1 MKKKNLIKTKP
12 MFNSGN
18 ILVTS
23 SAKKVPMVQALQ
35 KAASR
40 IEQGIKVIAG
50 DLNENALTRYVADDF
65 WNMPRTEENEAKK
78 ILAGCLARNIRVI
91 FPTRDGELNF
101 WAGNKA
107 LFAKSGIHIIV
118 SPSDSVY
125 RCLDKLVFAKTGI
138 NEALPFIPTSSN
150 PQDLSEG
157 PYVVKERFGA
167 GSRMIGLNLNLN
179 DALKHGQKLAVPIFQ
194 PYIEGKEVSVD
205 AWLDN
210 EYKVKGLIMRTRDW
224 VKNGESQ
231 ITTTFRDEHVEV
243 IARKVLE
250 KLKLCGP
257 VVMQIIID
265 KKQKVHVIEC
275 NARFGGASTASIAA
289 GLDSLYW
296 SLVESFDGDTGKISF
311 NRKKGEV
318 RQIRV
323 PKDIYIYDTH
333 F

>member
-1 MKKKNLIKTKP
+1 MSNSNILI
-12 MFNSGN
+12 GN

-23 SAKKVPMVQALQ
+23 SANKVPMVHALQ

-50 DLNENALTRYVADDF
+50 DLDENAFTRYVADDF
-65 WNMPRTEENEAKK
+65 WHMPRTEADEAKK

-107 LFAKSGIHIIV
+107 LFAESGIHIIV
-118 SPSDSVY
+118 SPHDSVY

-167 GSRMIGLNLNLN
+167 GSLMIGLNLNLN
-179 DALKHGQKLAVPIFQ
+179 DALKHGQKLVVPIFQ

-205 AWLDN
+205 AWLDK
-210 EYKVKGLIMRTRDW
+210 EYNVKGIVMRTRDCI
-224 VKNGESQ
+224 VNGESQ
-231 ITTTFRDEHVEV
+231 ITTTFRNEHVEV

-265 KKQKVHVIEC
+265 NVNNVHVIEC

-296 SLVESFDGDTGKISF
+296 SMIEAFNLGISNVSF
-311 NRKKGEV
+311 NRIAGEV
-318 RQIRV
+318 RQVRIS
-323 PKDIYIYDTH
+323 KDINIYDTH